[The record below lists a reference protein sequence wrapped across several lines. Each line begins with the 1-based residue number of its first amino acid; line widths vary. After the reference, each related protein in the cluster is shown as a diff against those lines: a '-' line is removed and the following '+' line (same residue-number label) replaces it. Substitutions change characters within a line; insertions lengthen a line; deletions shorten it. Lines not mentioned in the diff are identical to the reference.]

1 MNRSKAIWSLYFAG
15 VIVFLMLPLIVVV
28 PVSFVDAQFLSF
40 PPQAYSLRWYQR
52 FFTDPDFVSA
62 TLLSLGVGAG
72 ATLIAVLAGTSAAI
86 ALARYRFPGR
96 RLIIGL
102 VLAPAIVPVIILALG
117 AYFAFARWG
126 LLGNAAALTFVHA
139 TLALPFSVSLVTA
152 ALEQF
157 DTTLERAARTLGAGP
172 FQSFYY
178 VTLPAIRPA
187 ILAAAVF
194 GFFISFDDLVLALF
208 LMGREYTLPVR
219 IWQDLRFEIDPT
231 VAAAATLLLLMT
243 VIGVAAAGLLFVQT
257 RRPAGALARKI
268 TEPS

>member
-208 LMGREYTLPVR
+208 LMGRGIHPAGSHLAGSPLRDRSHRGGRGDLVASDDGNRRRRSGPPVR
-219 IWQDLRFEIDPT
+219 SSAPACGHACAQDH
-231 VAAAATLLLLMT
+231 
-243 VIGVAAAGLLFVQT
+243 
-257 RRPAGALARKI
+257 
-268 TEPS
+268 